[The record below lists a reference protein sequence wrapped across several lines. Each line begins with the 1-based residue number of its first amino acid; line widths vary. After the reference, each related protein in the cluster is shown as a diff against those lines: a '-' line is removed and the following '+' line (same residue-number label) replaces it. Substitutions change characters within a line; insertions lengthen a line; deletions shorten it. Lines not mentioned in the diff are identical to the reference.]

1 MANATILQCDVAVIG
16 SGPAGLAAATAIK
29 RFGLSRVVV
38 LERDAAP
45 GGIPRHCFHPPF
57 GMLEYH
63 RIMTGPAYT
72 RRNVAEALNAG
83 VDIRLQ
89 HSVVSLGP
97 NGRME
102 VVTPTGPMYI
112 EAQRILLAT
121 GARELPRAARLIS
134 GDRPLGVINT
144 GALQS
149 YLYIERLKPFLRPL
163 IVGSELVAMSAVL
176 SCLRAGIRPVAVI
189 EPSNQL
195 IARWPLHLFP
205 LLCGIPMR
213 LETDIEAIEGSPR
226 VNSALLRSGDGS
238 HQRIDCDGVLLTGR
252 FVPESTLVRTSH
264 LLLDEYSGGP
274 IIDQFGRCSDPIYF
288 AAGNLLRPIE
298 TAGWSFREG
307 HRIAALIKDDLNG
320 LLPYPNPEHTVVIK
334 CLKPLKFCVPQHIL
348 LAGREIGLRHLQL
361 RTALPMYG
369 ELRIRFNGQVLWRSR
384 GRFLP
389 ERRILVPLSEIN
401 IHDHKGDLVIDVVR

>member
-1 MANATILQCDVAVIG
+1 MVESTILQYDVAVIG
-16 SGPAGLAAATAIK
+16 SGPAGLAAATAMK
-29 RFGLSRVVV
+29 RLGISRVVV
-38 LERDAAP
+38 LERDATP

-97 NGRME
+97 NGRLD
-102 VVTPTGPMYI
+102 VATPTGPIYI
-112 EAQRILLAT
+112 AAQRILLAT
-121 GARELPRAARLIS
+121 GARELPRSARLIS

-149 YLYIERLKPFLRPL
+149 YLHIERLKPFLRPL

-189 EPSNQL
+189 EPSNRP

-205 LLCGIPMR
+205 LLCGIPMQ
-213 LETDIEAIEGSPR
+213 LETDIEAVEGSPR

-320 LLPYPNPEHTVVIK
+320 LLPCSDQGVTIK
-334 CLKPLKFCVPQHIL
+334 CLSPLKFCVPQHL
-348 LAGREIGLRHLQL
+348 LVGRKIGLRQLQL

-384 GRFLP
+384 GRFMP

-401 IHDHKGDLVIDVVR
+401 IHDNKGQITIDLIK